1 MLLLSERAGVSA
13 RLALGFLVTLLAVVS
28 CGSSD
33 AKTAGGGGGGGG
45 SNSSGGGSNSSGG
58 GSNSSGG
65 GSGSG
70 GSSGT
75 GGASAACSSITV
87 EADCT
92 ARADCHAISE
102 QILCPGSGAPCPFQF
117 KYCSDTHCGPACSA
131 AQLCVGSQTV
141 GGAAGGAQAAPTYV
155 CQPKPSACSATVD
168 CACAGT
174 ACAAS
179 YNCQSS
185 SPGQIECVQAA
196 P

>member
-1 MLLLSERAGVSA
+1 MLLLSERAGVGA
-13 RLALGFLVTLLAVVS
+13 RLALGLLVTLVAVVS

-33 AKTAGGGGGGGG
+33 AKTAGGGG
-45 SNSSGGGSNSSGG
+45 S
-58 GSNSSGG
+58 

-70 GSSGT
+70 GA
-75 GGASAACSSITV
+75 GAGAACSSITV

-117 KYCSDTHCGPACSA
+117 KYCSDTRCGPACSA
-131 AQLCVGSQTV
+131 AELCVGSQTV
-141 GGAAGGAQAAPTYV
+141 GGAVGGAQAAPTYA
-155 CQPKPSACSATVD
+155 CQSKPSACSASVD

-185 SPGQIECVQAA
+185 SPGQIECVQAV

>member
-1 MLLLSERAGVSA
+1 MLLFSDRAAASA
-13 RLALGFLVTLLAVVS
+13 PLAFGLLVTLASVVG

-33 AKTAGGGGGGGG
+33 AKTAGG
-45 SNSSGGGSNSSGG
+45 
-58 GSNSSGG
+58 
-65 GSGSG
+65 SG
-70 GSSGT
+70 GSSAG
-75 GGASAACSSITV
+75 AACPSITV

-102 QILCPGSGAPCPFQF
+102 QILCPGSGGPCPFQF
-117 KYCSDTHCGPACSA
+117 KYCSDTNCGPACSA

-141 GGAAGGAQAAPTYV
+141 GGAVGIAQAAPTYA

-168 CACAGT
+168 CTCAAS

-185 SPGQIECVQAA
+185 SPGEIECVRAV